1 MQSFNTR
8 QTFVVDENLV
18 QLETNLI
25 SFFAGKKKKKLET
38 IEKVCSYQDTD
49 EVTFHTT
56 VPNFILV
63 AER

>member
-25 SFFAGKKKKKLET
+25 SFFAGKKKK
-38 IEKVCSYQDTD
+38 
-49 EVTFHTT
+49 
-56 VPNFILV
+56 N
-63 AER
+63 